1 MSKEAEARVRDELLQ
16 SLYTATLRC
25 TLSGTSAA
33 RVAQTGE
40 AVAAGVCANLRPEDL
55 VLLPRRGA
63 PGFRLLRGLGPA
75 PGPPAVALAAGVLT
89 LPADE
94 PQAVT
99 FALGAATAAACSR
112 SGNAARPLV
121 CVVLPRPLLS
131 GGSTRKAAQS
141 PSDWASAATYA
152 AGLGLP
158 LLLVADRPRRARLR
172 PAQARPAYRLPAPL
186 YPSIPVDR
194 DDALAI
200 YRVAFECA
208 VRARAG
214 LGPSLLACVS
224 VPAQPQVSPLS
235 RLEAMLRQRGAFH
248 KAWRRQLERQLLR
261 ELRG

>member
-25 TLSGTSAA
+25 TLAGASRG
-33 RVAQTGE
+33 RGGDTGE
-40 AVAAGVCANLRPEDL
+40 AVAAGVCANLGPEDL

-63 PGFRLLRGLGPA
+63 PGFRLLRGLGPV

-94 PQAVT
+94 PQAVA
-99 FALGAATAAACSR
+99 FALGAAAAAYSR
-112 SGNAARPLV
+112 GGNAARPLV
-121 CVVLPRPLLS
+121 CVVLPHPLLP
-131 GGSTRKAAQS
+131 GGSARKAAQA
-141 PSDWASAATYA
+141 PRDWAGGAACA

-158 LLLVADRPRRARLR
+158 LLLVGDRPRRSKPG
-172 PAQARPAYRLPAPL
+172 PAPARPAYRLPAPL

-208 VRARAG
+208 TRARAG

-261 ELRG
+261 ELHG